1 MIQELI
7 ELLWPALLETLY
19 MLFWSSIFALI
30 MGTAL
35 GVTLV
40 VTEKGGILEATGL
53 HKVISMVINCI
64 RSIPSIILIILLL
77 PLSRLIVGTTLGPT
91 AAIVS
96 LSIGIAPF
104 LGRIIETSLK
114 EVSIGKIEA
123 AKAVGASPFTIIF
136 RVLIPEALPALVR
149 GITIAIIAITEFTA
163 IAGAIGAG
171 GLGSLAI
178 RFGYQRFREDVL
190 IATVIIIILLVQ
202 IFQWTG
208 DYISRSINKKRF
220 KLD

>member
-1 MIQELI
+1 MIEELI
-7 ELLWPALLETLY
+7 ELIWPALLETLF
-19 MLFWSSIFALI
+19 MLFWSFFFALI
-30 MGTAL
+30 IGSAL

-40 VTEKGGILEATGL
+40 VTEKGGILEATKL
-53 HKVISMVINCI
+53 HKVISIIINCI
-64 RSIPSIILIILLL
+64 RSIPSIILIVLLL
-77 PLSRLIVGTTLGPT
+77 PLSRLIVGTSLGPT

-114 EVSIGKIEA
+114 EVSTGKIEA
-123 AKAVGASPFTIIF
+123 AKAVGATPFIIIF

-149 GITIAIIAITEFTA
+149 GVTIAIIAITEFTA

-208 DYISRSINKKRF
+208 DYISRSIHKKRF
-220 KLD
+220 KPD

>member
-40 VTEKGGILEATGL
+40 VTEKGGILEATGI

-77 PLSRLIVGTTLGPT
+77 PLSRLIVGTSLGPT

-149 GITIAIIAITEFTA
+149 GVTIAIITITEFTA

-208 DYISRSINKKRF
+208 DYLSRSINKKRF

>member
-30 MGTAL
+30 MGIAL

-40 VTEKGGILEATGL
+40 VTEKGGILKATGL
-53 HKVISMVINCI
+53 HRVISMIINCI
-64 RSIPSIILIILLL
+64 RSIPSIILIVLLL

-114 EVSIGKIEA
+114 EVGIGKIEA

-149 GITIAIIAITEFTA
+149 GVTIAIIAITEFTA

>member
-30 MGTAL
+30 MGIAL

-40 VTEKGGILEATGL
+40 VTEKGGILEATVL

-64 RSIPSIILIILLL
+64 RSIPSIILIVLLL

-114 EVSIGKIEA
+114 EVGIGKIEA

-149 GITIAIIAITEFTA
+149 GVTIAIIAITEFTA

>member
-40 VTEKGGILEATGL
+40 VTEKGGILEATGI

-77 PLSRLIVGTTLGPT
+77 PLSRLIVGTSLGPT

-149 GITIAIIAITEFTA
+149 GVTIAIIAITEFTA

-208 DYISRSINKKRF
+208 DYLSRSINKKRF

>member
-1 MIQELI
+1 MMQELI
-7 ELLWPALLETLY
+7 ELLWPALLETLF

-30 MGTAL
+30 MGIAL

-64 RSIPSIILIILLL
+64 RSIPSIILIVLLL

-114 EVSIGKIEA
+114 EVGIGKIEA

-149 GITIAIIAITEFTA
+149 GVTIAIIAITEFTA

-202 IFQWTG
+202 IFQWSG

>member
-40 VTEKGGILEATGL
+40 VTEKGGILEAMGL
-53 HKVISMVINCI
+53 HRVINMVINCI
-64 RSIPSIILIILLL
+64 RSIPSIILIVLLL

-136 RVLIPEALPALVR
+136 RVLIPESLPALVR
-149 GITIAIIAITEFTA
+149 GVTIAVIAITEFTA